1 MSMAAQQDFVLPAQG
16 LQRAAKKRAVG
27 IGQYLDF
34 RHRPLELVN
43 FGQQPVKALLRGRQ
57 AAASWLLRLRTV
69 PGAAGAVPEKNRLEA
84 FSWC

>member
-27 IGQYLDF
+27 IGQHLDF

-57 AAASWLLRLRTV
+57 ARRILAAQAQD
-69 PGAAGAVPEKNRLEA
+69 GAGGRRGSTGEKSA
-84 FSWC
+84 